1 MQQTTQYQFNL
12 LESSDPVSVTPM
24 NENMEKTEAAL
35 LAAQEKAEND
45 LAEQV
50 SSLTKAIA
58 ARGNCFLEV
67 GTYEG
72 NSTANHTITLGYK
85 PKLLILL
92 GKQSSLKMMTVA
104 TASMALRF
112 VGDYSIAEADYISL
126 TSTGFTLLTNIDHNY
141 KGNTETY
148 IAFH

>member
-1 MQQTTQYQFNL
+1 MQQTNQYQFNL
-12 LESSDPVSVTPM
+12 IETTDAFSAAPL
-24 NENMEKTEAAL
+24 NENMEKAEAAL
-35 LAAQEKAEND
+35 QEVQEKAEND

-50 SSLTKAIA
+50 AALTEAIA
-58 ARGNCFLEV
+58 ARGDCFFEV
-67 GTYEG
+67 GTFEG

-92 GKQSSLKMMTVA
+92 GKQSTLKMMTVA

-148 IAFH
+148 IAFR